1 MNFTTYSPE
10 ELKNSIMDLTRGGL
24 TINVVVALGVFLQI
38 VLVMVLI
45 KSSFRDNHVSRM
57 GWIKALCY
65 SILFVVGAPLIA
77 QICSALLIWGL
88 PFLLKYLDV
97 ISLLQTIS
105 SIDEAAAAISRPW
118 AYALALLSSAG
129 FLVWRIRSL
138 KRRSF
143 TWIHAGQ
150 VVLFAFFANILF
162 QLLVYGILVA
172 VG

>member
-24 TINVVVALGVFLQI
+24 TINLVLVLGVLLQI
-38 VLVMVLI
+38 ILVMILI
-45 KSSFRDNHVSRM
+45 KSSFRDSHVSRL

-65 SILFVVGAPLIA
+65 SILFVIGAPLIA
-77 QICSALLIWGL
+77 QISSIVLVWGM
-88 PFLLKYLDV
+88 PFLMRYLDV

-105 SIDEAAAAISRPW
+105 AIDEAVGALSRPW

-129 FLVWRIRSL
+129 FLIWRIRSL

-143 TWIHAGQ
+143 TWIHVGQ

-162 QLLVYGILVA
+162 QLLVYGIVKA
-172 VG
+172 IR

>member
-24 TINVVVALGVFLQI
+24 TINLVLVFGVLLQI
-38 VLVMVLI
+38 ILVMILI
-45 KSSFRDNHVSRM
+45 KSSFRDNHVSRL

-65 SILFVVGAPLIA
+65 SILFVIGAPLIA
-77 QICSALLIWGL
+77 QISSVVLVWGM
-88 PFLLKYLDV
+88 PFLMRYLDV

-105 SIDEAAAAISRPW
+105 AIDEAVAALSRPW
-118 AYALALLSSAG
+118 GYTLALLSSAG

-143 TWIHAGQ
+143 TWIHVGQ

-162 QLLVYGILVA
+162 QLLVYGVVKAIR
-172 VG
+172 

>member
-24 TINVVVALGVFLQI
+24 TINLVLVIGVLLQI
-38 VLVMVLI
+38 VLVMILI
-45 KSSFRDNHVSRM
+45 KFSFRDNHVSRL

-65 SILFVVGAPLIA
+65 SILFVVGSPLIA
-77 QICSALLIWGL
+77 QIASAVLVWVM
-88 PFLLKYLDV
+88 PFLMRYLDV

-105 SIDEAAAAISRPW
+105 SIDEAVAALSRPW
-118 AYALALLSSAG
+118 AYALALLASAG

-138 KRRSF
+138 KSRSF

-162 QLLVYGILVA
+162 QLLVYGVVKA
-172 VG
+172 FH